1 MFKAATRG
9 VFNWTATYRTDSTVV
24 APYERWQVRNS
35 SAFGRGCVNASWPL
49 ISSAV
54 LQRERAPEPVDAR
67 RQRGGQQDEGRRLVR
82 LQLRRQE
89 RPARLRQG
97 AAKIHSGLITHRFYR
112 MIIMVLTRLSGL
124 GFGSSHRFWF
134 GCYLPPNLDDRVS

>member
-1 MFKAATRG
+1 MFLQENVNLSLLPKPFSDVQGGDARRVQLDGHLPNGLHRG
-9 VFNWTATYRTDSTVV
+9 GALRAVAGSCKSTT
-24 APYERWQVRNS
+24 
-35 SAFGRGCVNASWPL
+35 FGRGCVNAAYTL

-124 GFGSSHRFWF
+124 D
-134 GCYLPPNLDDRVS
+134 L

>member
-35 SAFGRGCVNASWPL
+35 VTLGPRLRASQL
-49 ISSAV
+49 SISAV
-54 LQRERAPEPVDAR
+54 LQRERAAEPVDAR
-67 RQRGGQQDEGRRLVR
+67 RQHRGQQDEGRGVVR

-89 RPARLRQG
+89 RATGLRQG
-97 AAKIHSGLITHRFYR
+97 APKIHSGLIEIT
-112 MIIMVLTRLSGL
+112 
-124 GFGSSHRFWF
+124 SS
-134 GCYLPPNLDDRVS
+134 